1 MDKDDVILHI
11 VFIHSSIDG
20 HSDGFHIL
28 AIVNNAAMNTGV
40 KISLLL
46 SIFIS
51 FACIPRSETTVSY
64 DSSIFNLFTTPGLSC
79 STQYL

>member
-1 MDKDDVILHI
+1 MDKDDVISHV

-28 AIVNNAAMNTGV
+28 AIVNNAAMNTRV

-51 FACIPRSETTVSY
+51 FACIPRSETAVSY

-79 STQYL
+79 NTQDL